1 MEILVIALTFLFFMA
16 IGIPIGTSLGVAAV
30 VTIYYFDLGIG
41 MLGVNFST
49 GIASFP

>member
-30 VTIYYFDLGIG
+30 VTIYCYYLLF
-41 MLGVNFST
+41 
-49 GIASFP
+49 